1 MKEKNN
7 GRQSTKEFENKFGE
21 RQAPVPVN
29 LQNRF
34 QNLEEPSVTEQHK
47 DATPPKS
54 YQNIPIENTKSKS
67 RFEKWNTN
75 PIRQEG
81 KKNQT
86 RPDNNCITEKYLN
99 NHLTLRKNQR
109 AVPGNKTRK

>member
-47 DATPPKS
+47 DATPPKF
-54 YQNIPIENTKSKS
+54 ISKY
-67 RFEKWNTN
+67 TN
-75 PIRQEG
+75 
-81 KKNQT
+81 
-86 RPDNNCITEKYLN
+86 
-99 NHLTLRKNQR
+99 RKH
-109 AVPGNKTRK
+109 

>member
-67 RFEKWNTN
+67 RFEK
-75 PIRQEG
+75 
-81 KKNQT
+81 
-86 RPDNNCITEKYLN
+86 
-99 NHLTLRKNQR
+99 
-109 AVPGNKTRK
+109 